1 MGIWL
6 IVGIGLILWAIYDLY
21 TGKVWLHRE
30 ISRSYEPS
38 FYWIIWILWMGIGVG
53 VTLGSL

>member
-1 MGIWL
+1 MG
-6 IVGIGLILWAIYDLY
+6 LWAIYDLY